1 MAISQMSNSLPR
13 TMRRNAA
20 MRGSTS
26 SKWNAKLRGCTVPS
40 LSARLLPWV
49 RVTVLSFSSGMARR
63 AALLFV
69 VPVHAGFGPCF
80 HRDDNPGP
88 LYGRGI
94 KPAASHRRLCHAGT
108 RGEGLFGSILKGQI
122 GRQDDGGRAHPVMRR
137 VDAGR
142 RDAFLHQRLGGSHQ
156 AVPRHDDAVVGGDEV
171 LLGAVADRAHALL
184 QRGVLARE
192 AGNAAVGAA
201 GLLGGAVH
209 QIVVV
214 LVGKRPEG

>member
-1 MAISQMSNSLPR
+1 MAISQMSSSLPR

-20 MRGSTS
+20 MSGSTS
-26 SKWNAKLRGCTVPS
+26 SKWNAKLRGFTVPS

-63 AALLFV
+63 TALLFV

-108 RGEGLFGSILKGQI
+108 RGEGFFVSILEGKI
-122 GRQDDGGRAHPVMRR
+122 GRQDDARRAHPVLRSVYPAR
-137 VDAGR
+137 
-142 RDAFLHQRLGGSHQ
+142 
-156 AVPRHDDAVVGGDEV
+156 P
-171 LLGAVADRAHALL
+171 HA
-184 QRGVLARE
+184 
-192 AGNAAVGAA
+192 
-201 GLLGGAVH
+201 
-209 QIVVV
+209 
-214 LVGKRPEG
+214 